1 MKPNPLPPSRTVEVI
16 HQAFT
21 DEHCHAL
28 KSYLQDH
35 PDATLEELR
44 TACGVVC
51 SLETVSQT
59 LKRLGITR
67 KKTLKASEQDRE
79 DVQEDRKVFQE
90 DLQNMD
96 VSRLVF
102 LDESSAKTNMTGHTL
117 GHTKANAPMPA
128 LPMDTGRPRQ

>member
-1 MKPNPLPPSRTVEVI
+1 MPRPYSNDLRCKVLEAYQSGEGSVEEISSIFSVSTSFVNRLLKRYRETQSVDPKPHGGGNPP
-16 HQAFT
+16 AFT

-44 TACGVVC
+44 TACSVVC

-67 KKTLKASEQDRE
+67 KK
-79 DVQEDRKVFQE
+79 
-90 DLQNMD
+90 
-96 VSRLVF
+96 
-102 LDESSAKTNMTGHTL
+102 
-117 GHTKANAPMPA
+117 NAQ
-128 LPMDTGRPRQ
+128 GI